1 MSALERLHKKTRLA
15 AETKLG
21 SDEEVITI
29 FSGRS
34 KQALIV
40 TDRQVL
46 IVKPGSMAG
55 AALGAKA
62 TSFPFQSI
70 TRINLH
76 TGPGFAALEV
86 VAADYPASDKPD
98 LRAAYQLPN
107 WLACHRSMG
116 ESPLIGELRTYVRSG
131 GQSQPARTALSDA
144 HRTLRD

>member
-1 MSALERLHKKTRLA
+1 MSALEQLHKKTRLV

-62 TSFPFQSI
+62 TSFSFQSI
-70 TRINLH
+70 SRINVH
-76 TGPGFAALEV
+76 TGLGFAALEV
-86 VAADYPASDKPD
+86 VATDYPASDKPD

-107 WLACHRSMG
+107 WLPCHRSVG
-116 ESPLIGELRTYVRSG
+116 SSPLIGDLRTYVRG
-131 GQSQPARTALSDA
+131 GDQAQSARAAL
-144 HRTLRD
+144 RGG